1 MIKNGTLPIL
11 LSIVAGGLAIG
22 CRPHVVSSTQTAER
36 VIAGVGF
43 AQPENIL
50 YDSAA
55 DVYLVSNMGNGDPA
69 ARDDNGFISRIAPD
83 GKVLTLQWIAGGRN
97 GAVLDA
103 PKGLA
108 IRGDTLAVADVG
120 GVRLFDR
127 RTGAPLGFVSLPG
140 VVMNDVVF
148 GPDGSLWVTDTGPD
162 RDHAPVDTT
171 KDLDAVWYVDPHR
184 RVEPVA
190 RALSLSRPDGIVL
203 DRDGALITTFGA
215 NRIEHVSLG
224 ARANSTV
231 QTTLPGGRLD
241 GLRRMPDG
249 SLLVTSWD
257 ARAVW
262 RLDDHLHPTPVLT
275 DVQSP
280 AGVAVDTRR
289 HRLAVTS
296 METNSL
302 YLVPLDL

>member
-1 MIKNGTLPIL
+1 MMARRILPIL
-11 LSIVAGGLAIG
+11 FSIVAAGLVIG
-22 CRPHVVSSTQTAER
+22 CRPRAVSSSQAAER

-43 AQPENIL
+43 VQPENIL
-50 YDSAA
+50 YDSVS

-108 IRGDTLAVADVG
+108 IHGDTLAVADVG

-127 RTGAPLGFVSLPG
+127 RSGTPLGFVSLPG
-140 VVMNDVVF
+140 IVMNDVVF
-148 GPDGSLWVTDTGPD
+148 GVDGSFWVTDTGPD
-162 RDHAPVDTT
+162 RDHTPVDTT
-171 KDLDAVWYVDPHR
+171 KDLDAVWYVDPHH

-203 DRDGALITTFGA
+203 DRDGALVTTFGA
-215 NRIEHVSLG
+215 NHIERVSLG

-231 QTTLPGGRLD
+231 QATLPGGRLD

-275 DVQSP
+275 GVQSP
-280 AGVAVDTRR
+280 AGVALDTRR

-296 METNSL
+296 MQTNSL
-302 YLVPLDL
+302 YLVPLGL